1 MENERRLP
9 PFTSCQSKWERI
21 LAIGYLPVHIVLAPL
36 AAELLLRAAG
46 VSVTW
51 LNFSVYAVGAVFM
64 LASQWRFLRR
74 DFDTLC
80 DGFLGCAVQ
89 VLSSYGAMLCFN
101 LAVSGILVL
110 ILGDEGVSNPNNQSV
125 TELTRVSYGPT
136 AALAIFMAPI
146 LEELM
151 FRAGIFGTLRK
162 YSRTAAYIVSMLAFS
177 LYHVWAFA
185 LEDPKNLVYMIQY
198 LPISF
203 LLCRCYERSST
214 IWTPIFLH
222 MTVNAVSI
230 SVLGKLGAL

>member
-9 PFTSCQSKWERI
+9 PFTSCQNKWERI

-51 LNFSVYAVGAVFM
+51 LNFSVYAAGFAFM
-64 LASQWRFLRR
+64 LATQRRFLRR
-74 DFDTLC
+74 DFDMLC

-110 ILGDEGVSNPNNQSV
+110 ILGEEGVSNPNNQSV
-125 TELTRVSYGPT
+125 TELSRASYGPT
-136 AALAIFMAPI
+136 AALAIFMAPV

-151 FRAGIFGTLRK
+151 FRAGIFGALRK
-162 YSRTAAYIVSMLAFS
+162 HSRAAAYIVSMLAFS

-185 LEDPKNLVYMIQY
+185 LEDPKNFVYMIQY
-198 LPISF
+198 LPVSF

-214 IWTPIFLH
+214 VWTPIFLH
-222 MTVNAVSI
+222 MMVNAVSI

>member
-1 MENERRLP
+1 MENERRIP

-136 AALAIFMAPI
+136 AALAILMAPI

-162 YSRTAAYIVSMLAFS
+162 YSRTAAYIDSMLAFS
-177 LYHVWAFA
+177 LYHVWTFA
-185 LEDPKNLVYMIQY
+185 LEDPKKLIYMIQY

-222 MTVNAVSI
+222 MTANAVSI

>member
-151 FRAGIFGTLRK
+151 FRAGIFGALRK

-185 LEDPKNLVYMIQY
+185 LEDPKKLIYMIQY

-222 MTVNAVSI
+222 MTANAVSI

>member
-21 LAIGYLPVHIVLAPL
+21 LAMGYLPVHIVLAPL
-36 AAELLLRAAG
+36 AGELLLRAAG

-80 DGFLGCAVQ
+80 DGFIGCAVQ

-125 TELTRVSYGPT
+125 TELTRVAYGPT
-136 AALAIFMAPI
+136 AALAIFMAPV

-151 FRAGIFGTLRK
+151 FRAGIFGALRK

-185 LEDPKNLVYMIQY
+185 LEDPKDLVYMIQY

-230 SVLGKLGAL
+230 SVLGRLGAL